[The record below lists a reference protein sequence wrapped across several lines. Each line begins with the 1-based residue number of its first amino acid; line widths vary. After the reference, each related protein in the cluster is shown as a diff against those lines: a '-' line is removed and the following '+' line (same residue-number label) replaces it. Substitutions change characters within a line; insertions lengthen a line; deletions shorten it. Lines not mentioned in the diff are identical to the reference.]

1 MRFFV
6 LNIFLAMVWAL
17 LQGQLTASNI
27 AVGFV
32 ISYVIIGLNQRTL
45 GSRNYS
51 SKVIQVTTFIVFVA
65 WEILSGSL
73 AVAWTILQ
81 PRPRMKPA
89 IVAVPL
95 AVHNDLGIILLSN
108 LITLSPGTMTLD
120 VSSDR
125 RTLYV
130 HTISL
135 DDPDVFRYKIKA
147 GLERRVLEVMQ

>member
-17 LQGQLTASNI
+17 LQGELSARHI
-27 AVGFV
+27 VIGFV
-32 ISYVIIGLNQRTL
+32 ISYVIIGLNQRIL

-51 SKVIQVTTFIVFVA
+51 FKVIQVISFMVFIG
-65 WEILSGSL
+65 WEILTASL
-73 AVAWTILQ
+73 SVAWSILR
-81 PRPRMKPA
+81 PRPHMHPA
-89 IVAVPL
+89 VVAVPL
-95 AVHNDLGIILLSN
+95 AVHSELGIVLLSN

-120 VSSDR
+120 ISTDR

-130 HTISL
+130 HTIDL
-135 DDPDVFRYKIKA
+135 DDPEAFRRKIKS

>member
-6 LNIFLAMVWAL
+6 LNIFMAMVWAL

-27 AVGFV
+27 LVGFV
-32 ISYVIIGLNQRTL
+32 ISYIIIGLNHRTL

-51 SKVIQVTTFIVFVA
+51 SKVIQVTTFVAFIAREILTASLSVA
-65 WEILSGSL
+65 WLM
-73 AVAWTILQ
+73 LQ
-81 PRPRMKPA
+81 PRRRIKPA

-120 VSSDR
+120 ISSDR

-130 HTISL
+130 HTITL
-135 DDPDVFRYKIKA
+135 DDADAFRYKIKT

>member
-1 MRFFV
+1 MRYFV

-17 LQGQLTASNI
+17 LQGELTASNI
-27 AVGFV
+27 VVGFV
-32 ISYVIIGLNQRTL
+32 IAYVVIGLNHRVL

-51 SKVIQVTTFIVFVA
+51 SKVIQVAAFVAFIA
-65 WEILSGSL
+65 WEILTASL
-73 AVAWTILQ
+73 WVAWSVLQ
-81 PRPRMKPA
+81 PQPRMKPA

-95 AVHNDLGIILLSN
+95 SVHNDLGIMLLSN

-120 VSSDR
+120 LSSDR

-135 DDPDVFRYKIKA
+135 ENPDAFRHKIKA
-147 GLERRVLEVMQ
+147 GLERRVLEVLQ